1 MNIDVGT
8 KLSNGLFVVEPW
20 DNYDH
25 PDCWWVGCGHGHRI
39 FATNE
44 QIEAG
49 IVACTDCVRE
59 AQQHATRQE
68 RAKLADALLNSG
80 NECTDAY
87 ELIIAAERAERE
99 SNA

>member
-1 MNIDVGT
+1 MISIGT
-8 KLSNGLFVVEPW
+8 KLSNGLFVAEPW

-49 IVACTDCVRE
+49 IVACNDCVFAV
-59 AQQHATRQE
+59 AQLTARRE
-68 RAKLADALLNSG
+68 RAKLADELLASG
-80 NECTDAY
+80 RENEQAY
-87 ELIIAAERAERE
+87 EDLIAEERKDIT
-99 SNA
+99 